1 MKTQKTL
8 LAAALLLPAVGM
20 ADVFDA
26 RTLGRGGVGLTMGE
40 YNQATL
46 NPALINTFDEND
58 DFSFA
63 LNAGAIASDQ
73 DGFVDAAEDIR
84 DDIRALFGTGNSPK
98 ALEINQRM
106 QGYDKAM
113 GQVDIGAGIMIGIPN
128 NTLSAALVV
137 KSKVTLGIGFDY
149 DAADAAILQGIS
161 TGTNTDND
169 LQSQAG
175 VSAVGIVEAGLLFG
189 KKFGAVET
197 GVLVKAQRIE
207 LYEYSANVANF
218 DEDDAT
224 DSNNN
229 TSYDHLNLDIGANLR
244 LGDEGQFV
252 IAGVIENL
260 IPKTF
265 QGPVPPVGSS
275 GVQSD
280 FKMKPVAVAA
290 VGYGN
295 TYFKTEVS
303 LDLTAREGFDRILET
318 QFARA
323 GVELSAG
330 RHFHIRAGY
339 RTDTKDNV
347 SDLVTLGFG
356 ITPWD
361 RFNIDLGAA
370 KGKGE
375 TLGAALQIGFK
386 I

>member
-1 MKTQKTL
+1 MKARKTL
-8 LAAALLLPAVGM
+8 LAVAMLMPAAGM

-26 RTLGRGGVGLTMGE
+26 RVMARGGTGLTMGE
-40 YNQATL
+40 YNQAMA
-46 NPALINTFDEND
+46 NPALINKFDEND

-63 LNAGAIASDQ
+63 LNVGALASDQ
-73 DGFVDAAEDIR
+73 DGFVDAAEEIR
-84 DDIRALFGTGNSPK
+84 DDIRALYPNGNSAK
-98 ALEINQRM
+98 ATEINSRM
-106 QGYDKAM
+106 QSYDKAFA
-113 GQVDIGAGIMIGIPN
+113 QVDIGAGLMIAIPN
-128 NTLSAALVV
+128 NTLSTALVV

-149 DAADAAILQGIS
+149 NTADAAILQGIS
-161 TGTNTDND
+161 AGTNTDND
-169 LQSQAG
+169 LLSEAG
-175 VSAVGIVEAGLLFG
+175 VSAIGLVEAGFLFG

-197 GVLVKAQRIE
+197 GILVKAQRIE
-207 LYEYSANVANF
+207 LYEYSENVANF

-229 TSYDHLNLDIGANLR
+229 TSYNHLNLDVGANLR
-244 LGDEGQFV
+244 LGEDGQFV
-252 IAGVIENL
+252 ISGVIENL

-265 QGPVPPVGSS
+265 QGPVPLG
-275 GVQSD
+275 GTQSD

-295 TYFKTEVS
+295 SYLKTEVS
-303 LDLTAREGFDRILET
+303 VDLTVREGFDRILET

-323 GVELSAG
+323 GIELSAG

-339 RTDTKDNV
+339 RVDTKDNV
-347 SDLVTLGFG
+347 SDLVTAGIG